1 MTKERLKAYAAIKA
15 EQAQIRGLLEEVE
28 SRLYSAKVQQL
39 TGMPAAASTGGGSAQ
54 ERLADSTMQLRDRY
68 RAKLAELDAEQLAIE
83 DAIEGLR
90 SAKMRQ
96 LLRCKYIEGMTW
108 EQVCVAISYSWAQ
121 THRLHSQAL
130 QQLRLLGE

>member
-15 EQAQIRGLLEEVE
+15 EREQIRGLLGEVE

-39 TGMPAAASTGGGSAQ
+39 TGMPSAASPGGGSAQ

-68 RAKLAELDAEQLAIE
+68 RAKLAELDAEQLVIE

-90 SAKMRQ
+90 SARMRQ
-96 LLRCKYIEGMTW
+96 LMRCKYIEGMTW
-108 EQVCVAISYSWAQ
+108 EEVCVAISYGWTQ
-121 THRLHSQAL
+121 THRLHAKAL
-130 QQLRLLGE
+130 QQIRLPGE